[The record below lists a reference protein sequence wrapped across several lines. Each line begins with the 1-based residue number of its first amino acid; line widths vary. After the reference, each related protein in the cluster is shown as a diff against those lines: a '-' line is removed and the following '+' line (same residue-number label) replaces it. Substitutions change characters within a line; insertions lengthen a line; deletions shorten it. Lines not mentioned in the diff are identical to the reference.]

1 MFYFCPCKITIS
13 KILLQTIYYSDK
25 ENKYVSTE
33 AAEVRGIFLKIKK
46 TPFYDLEKDK
56 TEFFAKEFK
65 LIQIEGE
72 WTIQKEEK

>member
-1 MFYFCPCKITIS
+1 MYVYKT
-13 KILLQTIYYSDK
+13 LYYSDK

-33 AAEVRGIFLKIKK
+33 AAEVRGIFLKSKK

-56 TEFFAKEFK
+56 TEFFAKEFN